1 MNRKQILIF
10 LTCLAAALVS
20 LMPLATSVG
29 VTATPQPT
37 QRKPSATAVT
47 ATPILTST
55 PQADGAVVHVV
66 EQGQALWNIAE
77 SYKVSLAEIMALN
90 NLTERSVIYPG
101 NKLLIKPPEA
111 TPTGTATQTS
121 SPTPTVLKPSNT
133 PRPTRTPTPR
143 PTATPRTGTQGS
155 TPNQPGQADPLLILI
170 GVLVAVGTG
179 LVLAGNAMKRRGKET
194 DPPPAP

>member
-1 MNRKQILIF
+1 MRRKQILSI
-10 LTCLAAALVS
+10 LPCLAAALLS
-20 LMPLATSVG
+20 LMPLATTEG
-29 VTATPQPT
+29 ATATPRPT
-37 QRKPSATAVT
+37 QRKPSATAT

-111 TPTGTATQTS
+111 TPTSTATQTS
-121 SPTPTVLKPSNT
+121 SPTATVLKPSNT

-143 PTATPRTGTQGS
+143 PTATPGTGAQGS
-155 TPNQPGQADPLLILI
+155 TPNQPRTGRPVADLDWC
-170 GVLVAVGTG
+170 A
-179 LVLAGNAMKRRGKET
+179 RC
-194 DPPPAP
+194 

>member
-1 MNRKQILIF
+1 MRRKLILSI
-10 LTCLAAALVS
+10 LTCLAAALLS
-20 LMPLATSVG
+20 LMPLATTEG
-29 VTATPQPT
+29 ATATPRPT
-37 QRKPSATAVT
+37 RAKPSATAT

-66 EQGQALWNIAE
+66 EAGQALWNIAE

-111 TPTGTATQTS
+111 TPTRTASQTS

-133 PRPTRTPTPR
+133 PRPTRTLTPR
-143 PTATPRTGTQGS
+143 PSATLSAGTQGS
-155 TPNQPGQADPLLILI
+155 TPNPPGQADPLLILI
-170 GVLVAVGTG
+170 GVLVAVGMG

-194 DPPPAP
+194 NPPPAP